1 MYLALVSRFSR
12 LQRGCVCVCVAAFY
26 LACKLLQFTAVI
38 IMPFWSSWNP
48 YIYLHFF
55 SGEILSSEAPNTPS
69 GSCDR
74 YDTVDL
80 RFGSFSSIPLLFS
93 FFLSLAWSKCHF
105 SNHSTVYFPFILA
118 MINQHHYTINSTWIV
133 NHSTLRYTFF
143 YLFRFFTEKAY
154 VQSTSTTCMPI
165 MLHYKCNRKEKK
177 RARFS
182 FSTNLLLE
190 PFFFFLK
197 YTRKL
202 FTGLQASTCS

>member
-1 MYLALVSRFSR
+1 MYLAFVSRFSR

-26 LACKLLQFTAVI
+26 VACKLLQFTAVI

-93 FFLSLAWSKCHF
+93 FFLSFAWSKCHF
-105 SNHSTVYFPFILA
+105 ANHSTVYFPFILA
-118 MINQHHYTINSTWIV
+118 MITPAPLYDKLNV
-133 NHSTLRYTFF
+133 NRESQYFKIYFFLFIPFF
-143 YLFRFFTEKAY
+143 YGKGLHSIYFNHMHAHY
-154 VQSTSTTCMPI
+154 V
-165 MLHYKCNRKEKK
+165 
-177 RARFS
+177 A
-182 FSTNLLLE
+182 
-190 PFFFFLK
+190 
-197 YTRKL
+197 
-202 FTGLQASTCS
+202 LQM

>member
-1 MYLALVSRFSR
+1 MESVHL
-12 LQRGCVCVCVAAFY
+12 
-26 LACKLLQFTAVI
+26 FT
-38 IMPFWSSWNP
+38 
-48 YIYLHFF
+48 FF

-93 FFLSLAWSKCHF
+93 FFLSFAWSKCHF

-143 YLFRFFTEKAY
+143 IYSVFL
-154 VQSTSTTCMPI
+154 
-165 MLHYKCNRKEKK
+165 RK
-177 RARFS
+177 RLTF
-182 FSTNLLLE
+182 NLLQPHACPLCCITNVTGKKKNE
-190 PFFFFLK
+190 LVSAFRRIYYLN
-197 YTRKL
+197 L
-202 FTGLQASTCS
+202 FSSSSNTHENFSRDYKRQHVRSIENILWNATQR